1 MSETDESS
9 SKESQPR
16 TFREAEVLGL
26 KFMQERKFEDA
37 LEGIEFP
44 MLLMFLFALTD
55 SNVLYRSPSAHD
67 YTHVQLF
74 KKG

>member
-9 SKESQPR
+9 SKEPQPR

-44 MLLMFLFALTD
+44 ML
-55 SNVLYRSPSAHD
+55 
-67 YTHVQLF
+67 
-74 KKG
+74 